1 MIKKIFFITI
11 FSLLTFMFNVNSAE
25 IKCYS
30 VIISSPDIKGDED
43 CKKKKISTK
52 NAEVSFDDGSIY
64 QGPMKKNKISGEGKL
79 ILKDGTK
86 FEGKFK
92 SNRFIEK
99 INRKNRIFIKVNF
112 KKPIKIEN
120 QMKVP
125 GLTKWYPADVVN
137 GEFKLSKKGELMA
150 SQDKK
155 AKESSGGG
163 SSGGSGSGC

>member
-1 MIKKIFFITI
+1 MIKKIFYITL
-11 FSLLTFMFNVNSAE
+11 FSLFTFTFNVNSAE
-25 IKCYS
+25 IKCDT
-30 VIISSPDIKGDED
+30 VVISSPDIKGDED

-52 NAEVSFDDGSIY
+52 NAEVKFDDGSIY
-64 QGPMKKNKISGEGKL
+64 QGPIKKNKINGNGKL

-92 SNRFIEK
+92 SNKFVEK
-99 INRKNRIFIKVNF
+99 INKKNRIYIKVNF
-112 KKPIKIEN
+112 KKPINVQN
-120 QMKVP
+120 QMKVT

-155 AKESSGGG
+155 AASGGG
-163 SSGGSGSGC
+163 ESGGSGC

>member
-1 MIKKIFFITI
+1 MIKKIFLITI
-11 FSLLTFMFNVNSAE
+11 FSLLTFTLNVNSAE
-25 IKCYS
+25 IKCDS

-52 NAEVSFDDGSIY
+52 NAEVKFDDGSIY
-64 QGPMKKNKISGEGKL
+64 QGPIKKNKINGNGKL

-92 SNRFIEK
+92 SNKFVEK
-99 INRKNRIFIKVNF
+99 INKKNRIYIKVNF
-112 KKPIKIEN
+112 KKPINVQN
-120 QMKVP
+120 QMKVT

-155 AKESSGGG
+155 AASGGG
-163 SSGGSGSGC
+163 ESGGSGC

>member
-1 MIKKIFFITI
+1 MIKKIFCITL
-11 FSLLTFMFNVNSAE
+11 FSLLTFTLNVNSAE
-25 IKCYS
+25 IKCDS

-52 NAEVSFDDGSIY
+52 NAEVKFDDGSIY
-64 QGPMKKNKISGEGKL
+64 QGPIKKNKINGNGKL

-92 SNRFIEK
+92 SNKFVEK
-99 INRKNRIFIKVNF
+99 INKKNRIYIKVNF
-112 KKPIKIEN
+112 KKPINVQN
-120 QMKVP
+120 QMKVT

-137 GEFKLSKKGELMA
+137 GEFKLSKKGQLMA

-155 AKESSGGG
+155 AASGGG
-163 SSGGSGSGC
+163 ESGGSGC

>member
-1 MIKKIFFITI
+1 MIKKIFLITI
-11 FSLLTFMFNVNSAE
+11 FSLLTFTFNVNSAE

-52 NAEVSFDDGSIY
+52 NAEVKFDDGSIY
-64 QGPMKKNKISGEGKL
+64 QGPIKKNKINGNGKL

-92 SNRFIEK
+92 SNKFVEK
-99 INRKNRIFIKVNF
+99 INKKNRIYIKVNF
-112 KKPIKIEN
+112 KKPINVQN
-120 QMKVP
+120 QMRVT
-125 GLTKWYPADVVN
+125 GLTKWYPADIVN

-155 AKESSGGG
+155 AASGGG
-163 SSGGSGSGC
+163 ESGGSGC

>member
-1 MIKKIFFITI
+1 MIKKIFLITI
-11 FSLLTFMFNVNSAE
+11 FSLLTFTLNVNSAE
-25 IKCYS
+25 IKCDS

-52 NAEVSFDDGSIY
+52 NAEVKFDDGSIY
-64 QGPMKKNKISGEGKL
+64 QGPIKKNKINGNGKL

-92 SNRFIEK
+92 SNKFVEK
-99 INRKNRIFIKVNF
+99 INKKNRIYIKVNF
-112 KKPIKIEN
+112 KKPINVQN
-120 QMKVP
+120 QMRVT
-125 GLTKWYPADVVN
+125 GLTKWYPADIVN

-155 AKESSGGG
+155 AASGGG
-163 SSGGSGSGC
+163 ESGGSGC

>member
-1 MIKKIFFITI
+1 MTKKIFLITI
-11 FSLLTFMFNVNSAE
+11 FSLLTFTLNVNSAE
-25 IKCYS
+25 IKCDS
-30 VIISSPDIKGDED
+30 VIISSPDIKGDEN

-52 NAEVSFDDGSIY
+52 NAEVKFDDGSIY
-64 QGPMKKNKISGEGKL
+64 QGPLKKNKISGEGKL

-92 SNRFIEK
+92 SNKFVEK
-99 INRKNRIFIKVNF
+99 INKKNRIYIKVNF
-112 KKPIKIEN
+112 KKPINIQN
-120 QMKVP
+120 QMKVT